1 VLAAID
7 LSYDRGGPPGRATRI
22 KQAVL
27 AACRVRYLR
36 CPADHL
42 PSIPELQLLVPMGSN
57 ASRGPQPAQGSA
69 SMSGASPGMGGSRRR
84 ERGTLWQDSM
94 SFHDSFFSS
103 GRRDLDTGMGDLDG
117 RGLSDADI
125 LPAGMVADDPAPAS
139 KHPFQH

>member
-1 VLAAID
+1 
-7 LSYDRGGPPGRATRI
+7 
-22 KQAVL
+22 
-27 AACRVRYLR
+27 
-36 CPADHL
+36 
-42 PSIPELQLLVPMGSN
+42 MGSN

-69 SMSGASPGMGGSRRR
+69 SMSGAAPGVGSSSRRR

-117 RGLSDADI
+117 RSSLGDAD
-125 LPAGMVADDPAPAS
+125 LMPAGMVSDDPAPPSS